1 MERNPAYSLQTLLLL
16 FLCTVVCG
24 VLLSIASSIVIP
36 LVVAWFLSYL
46 LSPACAFL
54 RKRLHLP
61 NALAVALT
69 VVALLALLYGAGN
82 LIENRIYAF
91 ARKAPAYAPRVRALY
106 VFWGEKFHVSRN
118 ILSDF
123 DWTDR
128 IVPWVSTAANWI
140 ASLAT
145 KTALVVFYLVFMLI
159 ARPFSRNKLRA
170 AFPENA
176 EAVQRVVDTISVQI
190 SAYLGSLFF
199 ISLVTGLA
207 VWGVLAWL
215 GVEFAFT
222 WGLLAFLLNFIPTL
236 GSILSTVPPVVLA
249 AVQGPGL
256 ALAAKAL
263 VALVVIQ
270 NVLGNVVAPK
280 LYGERLNLS
289 PVTILV
295 SLVFWGWLWGV
306 AGTLLSVPIAAAIQ
320 IALSHIPQ
328 LKGIAILMG
337 NGKHYEAAPPDAD
350 DDDARAF
357 LPRRKQRFSG
367 KRGTRGAGAG
377 SGNAPRRGDGI

>member
-16 FLCTVVCG
+16 FLSVVVCG

-46 LSPACAFL
+46 LYPVTAFL
-54 RKRLHLP
+54 HKRLRLP
-61 NALAVALT
+61 NVLAVALT

-91 ARKAPAYAPRVRALY
+91 ARKAPAYAPRVRDLY
-106 VFWGEKFHVSRN
+106 VSWGERFHVPRN
-118 ILSDF
+118 ILSDL
-123 DWTDR
+123 DLTDK
-128 IVPWVSTAANWI
+128 IVPWVTAAANRI

-145 KTALVVFYLVFMLI
+145 KTALVVFYLVFMLV

-176 EAVQRVVDTISVQI
+176 EAVQRVVDAISVQI

-236 GSILSTVPPVVLA
+236 GSIVSTVPPVVLA

-280 LYGERLNLS
+280 LYGDRLDLS

-306 AGTLLSVPIAAAIQ
+306 TGTLLSVPIAAAMQ
-320 IALSHIPQ
+320 IALSNIPQ
-328 LKGIAILMG
+328 LKGLAILMG
-337 NGKHYEAAPPDAD
+337 NGKHCEAAREENP
-350 DDDARAF
+350 
-357 LPRRKQRFSG
+357 PRRRPRRRRG
-367 KRGTRGAGAG
+367 KDQ
-377 SGNAPRRGDGI
+377 APRLPA